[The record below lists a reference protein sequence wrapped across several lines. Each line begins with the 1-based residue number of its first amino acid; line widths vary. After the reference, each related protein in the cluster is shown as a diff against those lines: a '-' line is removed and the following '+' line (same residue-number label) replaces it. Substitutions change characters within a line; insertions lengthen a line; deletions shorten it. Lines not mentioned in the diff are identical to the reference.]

1 MAWMVDQALTDVAVR
16 NLTAPRHGQI
26 ELWDTRVRGFGV
38 RVSHGGAKAFVLVYR
53 FNGRPRRITLGRY
66 PTLGLAQ
73 ARELANQALRAVDLG
88 KDPGAEKTRA
98 RRVPDI
104 EHFDAFVDHFIE
116 TYSRPKN
123 RTADETSRL
132 LKREFVRVWK
142 RRPIK
147 EIGKHDVTAVLDDI
161 MRSGK
166 HTTANWSLAAIRKLF
181 NWAVER
187 GLLDQS
193 PCANI
198 RTPAK
203 SVKRDRVLS
212 DDELKSIWRAVSTM
226 GYPYEPIVKILIL
239 TAQRREEVAG
249 TSWQELNWTDSIW
262 SMAGARTK
270 SDRPHVVPLSGL
282 AKSIL
287 ASLPRLHEQF
297 VFPSR
302 GNNGTVSGF
311 SKWKSELDDISAVED
326 WRLHDLRRTTATGM
340 AKLGVPPHVVERILN
355 HASGTFGG
363 VAGIYNRF
371 GYLPEMR
378 EALDRW
384 SHFVASLA
392 EGQSPVNSNPS
403 P

>member
-1 MAWMVDQALTDVAVR
+1 MVGQALTDVAVR

-116 TYSRPKN
+116 TYARPKN

-132 LKREFVRVWK
+132 LRREFVRVWK

-147 EIGKHDVTAVLDDI
+147 EIRKHDVTVVLDDI

-166 HTTANWSLAAIRKLF
+166 HTTANRSLAAIRKLF

-198 RTPAK
+198 GTPAK
-203 SVKRDRVLS
+203 SVRRDRILS
-212 DDELKSIWRAVSTM
+212 DNELKAVWNAVSTM

-249 TSWQELNWTDSIW
+249 MQWQEIDSQQSNW
-262 SMAGARTK
+262 SMGAERTK
-270 SDRPHVVPLSGL
+270 SDRPHVVPLTGL
-282 AKSIL
+282 VTSIL
-287 ASLPRLHEQF
+287 TSLPRLHERL

-302 GNNGTVSGF
+302 GNDGTVSGF
-311 SKWKSELDDISAVED
+311 SKWKSELDEISEVEG
-326 WRLHDLRRTTATGM
+326 WRLHDIRRTTATGM
-340 AKLGVPPHVVERILN
+340 ARLGVPPHVVERILN
-355 HASGTFGG
+355 HTSGTFGG

-384 SHFVASLA
+384 SHFVVSLVDEQLA
-392 EGQSPVNSNPS
+392 NNETP
-403 P
+403 

>member
-1 MAWMVDQALTDVAVR
+1 MVDQALTDVAVR

-98 RRVPDI
+98 RRVADI

-116 TYSRPKN
+116 TYARPKN

-142 RRPIK
+142 RWPIK
-147 EIGKHDVTAVLDDI
+147 EIRKHDVTAVLDDI

-166 HTTANWSLAAIRKLF
+166 HTTANRSLAAIRKLF

-198 RTPAK
+198 GTPAN
-203 SVKRDRVLS
+203 SVRRDRILS
-212 DDELKSIWRAVSTM
+212 DYELKAVWNAISIM

-249 TSWQELNWTDSIW
+249 MQWQEIDLQQSNW
-262 SMAGARTK
+262 SMGAERTK
-270 SDRPHVVPLSGL
+270 SGRPHVVPLSGL
-282 AKSIL
+282 AASIL
-287 ASLPRLHEQF
+287 TSLPRLHEQL

-302 GNNGTVSGF
+302 GNDRTVSGF
-311 SKWKSELDDISAVED
+311 SKWKSELDEISEVEG
-326 WRLHDLRRTTATGM
+326 WRLHDIRRTTATGM
-340 AKLGVPPHVVERILN
+340 ARLGVPPHVVERILN
-355 HASGTFGG
+355 HTSGTFGG

-378 EALDRW
+378 DALNRW
-384 SHFVASLA
+384 SIFVVSLVDQQLA
-392 EGQSPVNSNPS
+392 RNETP
-403 P
+403 